1 MENDKSKKEIIQEL
15 KEVHERVENDPD
27 KKYDATVV
35 DSTIDDLGDQII
47 GSDADSDK
55 SLEINENEKEKQSK
69 GSDASKT

>member
-15 KEVHERVENDPD
+15 KQVHERVENDPD
-27 KKYDATVV
+27 KKYDAGEV

-55 SLEINENEKEKQSK
+55 SLEINETEKEKQSK
-69 GSDASKT
+69 GSDASKI